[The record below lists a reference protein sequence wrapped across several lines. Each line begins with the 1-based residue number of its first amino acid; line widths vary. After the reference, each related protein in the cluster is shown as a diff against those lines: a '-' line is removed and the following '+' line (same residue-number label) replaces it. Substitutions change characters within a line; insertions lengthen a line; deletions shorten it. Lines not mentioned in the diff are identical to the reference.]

1 MGTGRGKSPL
11 VEVTNAREYRRRM
24 KAAGDS
30 LDDLKQLHKDIATL
44 VVAEAQH
51 LVPRKGQK
59 LAGTIRAAG
68 SKTAATVKA
77 GSKRIP
83 YAGMIQWGRKIWP
96 STRSSKPAS
105 GRKKHPSVYLPSLF
119 LTEAASET
127 EPDWV
132 GFYITALENALAEAT
147 GEKS

>member
-1 MGTGRGKSPL
+1 
-11 VEVTNAREYRRRM
+11 M
-24 KAAGDS
+24 KAAGES
-30 LDDLKQLHKDIATL
+30 LEDLKQLHKDIATL

-51 LVPRKGQK
+51 LVPRKNET

-77 GSKRIP
+77 GSKRVP

-96 STRSSKPAS
+96 STRGPKPAS

-119 LTEAASET
+119 LTEAASAS
-127 EPDWV
+127 EPEWV
-132 GFYITALENALAEAT
+132 GMYIRQLENALAEAT
-147 GEKS
+147 GEK

>member
-24 KAAGDS
+24 KAAGES
-30 LDDLKQLHKDIATL
+30 LEDLKQLHKDIATL

-51 LVPRKGQK
+51 LVPRKNET

-77 GSKRIP
+77 GSKRVP

-96 STRSSKPAS
+96 STRGPKPAS

-119 LTEAASET
+119 LTEAASAS
-127 EPDWV
+127 EPEWV
-132 GFYITALENALAEAT
+132 GMYITQLENALAEAT

>member
-51 LVPRKGQK
+51 LVPRKSEK

-96 STRSSKPAS
+96 STRGPKPAR
-105 GRKKHPSVYLPSLF
+105 GRKKHLF

-147 GEKS
+147 GEKT